1 MVDVG
6 FRDSRQTALR
16 PPVVSIARRS
26 TREARPPQAIAC
38 LDCRLHS
45 LCLAAGL
52 RGEEW
57 AASAPVV
64 IKRTRIAKRE
74 KLYRIGDRF
83 RGFFTIRLGSFKT
96 ETLTDGGHGQVV
108 GFHLPG
114 ELLGTDG
121 PATNHHECEAT
132 ALEDSEV
139 CMIAIEQL
147 ETVGHSLPAL
157 EHSLQR
163 LMSREIAHNHQEMML
178 LGTLGAGERLATFLL
193 TLSRR
198 YAERG
203 FSGSEFV
210 LRLRRDEIGSLLGLA
225 LETVSRL
232 FSRFERAGLIEVEKK
247 HVRLLNRA
255 GLIGLITHAEVASG
269 GRSITAHEC

>member
-1 MVDVG
+1 MVDVA
-6 FRDSRQTALR
+6 FQDSRQAVLH
-16 PPVVSIARRS
+16 PQAIGFARRS
-26 TREARPPQAIAC
+26 AQETRPPFAVHQQAAAC
-38 LDCRLHS
+38 LDCRLQPI
-45 LCLAAGL
+45 CLAAEL

-57 AASAPVV
+57 EAPASIVT
-64 IKRTRIAKRE
+64 KRTRIPKRE

-83 RGFFTIRLGSFKT
+83 QGFFTIRLGSFKT
-96 ETLTDGGHGQVV
+96 ETVTDGGHGQII

-139 CMIAIEQL
+139 CMIATEQL
-147 ETVGHSLPAL
+147 ETLGPSLPAL
-157 EHSLQR
+157 DRCLQR
-163 LMSREIAHNHQEMML
+163 LMSREIAHNHREMML

-193 TLSRR
+193 SLSRR

-203 FSGSEFV
+203 FSASEFV

-247 HVRLLNRA
+247 NVRLLDRA
-255 GLIGLITHAEVASG
+255 GLIGLATHLDSL
-269 GRSITAHEC
+269 